1 MPIHLSGNGSSHS
14 ELMSARD
21 CLIRVKVPIILF
33 PGALMVTSLHDSDK
47 EENMRLS
54 DDGHTMANAC
64 HEKFTPYQGSK
75 NSKKSFGLQTFV
87 KSVLLLELKL

>member
-47 EENMRLS
+47 EEIK
-54 DDGHTMANAC
+54 H
-64 HEKFTPYQGSK
+64 
-75 NSKKSFGLQTFV
+75 
-87 KSVLLLELKL
+87 VLLAEAQHWRLHSAFGWG